1 MSGSE
6 SRSEGFPFGTLLVTV
21 GWGLLYIGA
30 RALLELELAPWLRVL
45 VALVPVPF
53 VTLFLVMIV
62 RGIRQM
68 DELERRIHLEAV
80 GVAYPLAILL
90 FMTLG
95 LLELAIPLKKE
106 DWSYRHVWIYLPI
119 FYFIGLAIARKR
131 YQ

>member
-1 MSGSE
+1 M
-6 SRSEGFPFGTLLVTV
+6 
-21 GWGLLYIGA
+21 
-30 RALLELELAPWLRVL
+30 APWLRVL
-45 VALVPVPF
+45 VALVPTPF
-53 VTLFLVMIV
+53 VALFLVMIV

-131 YQ
+131 YE